1 MRLAEFI
8 RAHTEHILRIWEFDA
23 KHILPAERLSR
34 DELRDHIE
42 EILLGITVTLEQ
54 SPNGRGRLP
63 DFCPYNPESSHSAR
77 VHGSERHDLGAD
89 IVHVAAEFRALR
101 RTVIELWVQ
110 FNGDIDK
117 DGMQELIWFDNEI
130 DLALAQSIENYAR
143 RKQKQGRRF
152 ETMLSS
158 LPDPCYVLNPDG
170 TFLYANTAMAE
181 LCQLPAEEIVGRS
194 FLEMPL
200 PSRYNGEN
208 KLGDVIRFREQRK
221 SEVKLES
228 PSGKIRYFEC
238 LYAPILDEHGELEA
252 VSGIAHDVT
261 QRKESEARIWRH
273 ANYDLLTGLPNRRL
287 FMDRLNQHAAHSDRT
302 GDPFALLFIDLD
314 HFKLI
319 NDTRGHEAGDTLLK
333 VIAER
338 ISACVRQTD
347 TVARIGGD
355 EFTVLLLDTGDR
367 ELIEAIAD
375 NILSE
380 LKRPFQLDEEQVTI
394 SGSIGITLFPGDA
407 GTAQQLLSDADQ
419 AMYLAKHS
427 GRNRVCYFTEIMK
440 SARTE
445 RQQLINDLREAP
457 IREQLRLFYQPIVD
471 LANGRIV
478 KAEALLRWQHPK
490 QGLKLPDEFMALAE
504 ESGLMSALEHWV
516 FAEAANQAA
525 RWAELME
532 GRFQLSINSSPVQ
545 FIRNSHS
552 KAWQGHLESFSRSNG
567 GFVIELTE
575 NVFLSDS
582 EQLEKSFSELAAA
595 GVQLALDDFGTGYS
609 SLEYLKRF
617 NVNYLKIDQS
627 FVRENGPNSNSQT
640 IAETIILMAH
650 KLGLQVVAEGVE
662 TQEQMDWLK
671 AGGCDFAQGFF
682 FSQPMPALDF
692 EQLLHVGHIN
702 H

>member
-54 SPNGRGRLP
+54 SPDEEGRPP
-63 DFCPYNPESSHSAR
+63 DFCPYNPESSNSAR

-101 RTVIELWVQ
+101 HTVIELWVQ

-117 DGMQELIWFDNEI
+117 EGVRELIRFDHEI
-130 DLALAQSIENYAR
+130 DLALAQSIENYVH
-143 RKQKQGRRF
+143 RKERQGRRL
-152 ETMLSS
+152 EAMLSS

-170 TFLYANTAMAE
+170 TFLYANNAMAE
-181 LCQLPAEEIVGRS
+181 LCQVSPEEIVGRS
-194 FLEMPL
+194 CSEMPL
-200 PSRYNGEN
+200 PSQYNGET
-208 KLGDVIRFREQRK
+208 KLKDVIRFREQRE
-221 SEVKLES
+221 SEVKMQS
-228 PSGKIRYFEC
+228 PAGETRYFEC
-238 LYAPILDEHGELEA
+238 LYAPVLDEQGEVEA

-261 QRKESEARIWRH
+261 LRKESETRIWRH
-273 ANYDLLTGLPNRRL
+273 ANYDLLTRLPNRRL
-287 FMDRLNQHAAHSDRT
+287 FMDRLSQHAAHSDRT

-314 HFKLI
+314 HFKTI
-319 NDTRGHEAGDTLLK
+319 NDTLGHEAGDALLK

-338 ISACVRQTD
+338 VSACVRQTD

-375 NILSE
+375 NILGE
-380 LKRPFQLDEEQVTI
+380 LKRPFQLGEEKVTI

-457 IREQLRLFYQPIVD
+457 LKEQLRLFYQPIVD
-471 LANGRIV
+471 LASGRIV
-478 KAEALLRWQHPK
+478 KAEALLRWQHPEH
-490 QGLKLPDEFMALAE
+490 GLKLPDEFLALAE
-504 ESGLMSALEHWV
+504 ETGLMSALEHWV
-516 FAEAANQAA
+516 FSEAANQSA
-525 RWAELME
+525 RWVELME
-532 GRFQLSINSSPVQ
+532 GEFQLSINSSPVQ
-545 FIRNSHS
+545 FVRNSHS
-552 KAWQGHLESFSRSNG
+552 KAWQAHLETFSRSKG

-582 EQLEKSFSELAAA
+582 EQLDKSFSELAAA

-627 FVRENGPNSNSQT
+627 FVREDGPRSSSGT
-640 IAETIILMAH
+640 IAETIIMMAH
-650 KLGLQVVAEGVE
+650 KLGLEVVAEGVE
-662 TQEQMDWLK
+662 TQEQMEWLK
-671 AGGCDFAQGFF
+671 AVDCDFAQGFF
-682 FSQPMPALDF
+682 FSQPMPAPEF
-692 EQLLHVGHIN
+692 EQLLRAGHI
-702 H
+702 HH